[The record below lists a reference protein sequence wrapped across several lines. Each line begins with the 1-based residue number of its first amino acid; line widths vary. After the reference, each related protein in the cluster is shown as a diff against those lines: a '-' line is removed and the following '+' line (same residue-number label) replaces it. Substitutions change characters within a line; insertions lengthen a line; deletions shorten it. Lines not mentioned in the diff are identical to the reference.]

1 MKKKAQGREGNSVEF
16 TCPQRLMACLP
27 PPPRHHQMW
36 GVQWDAFMRRSQ
48 GREEAWAARVFA
60 HLLQGAPGT
69 GSVWPLGALWNLNP
83 MPTQQTLPPRGAPG
97 APALPLS
104 HGVTL
109 GQSLTLLSL
118 GRGSGADRA
127 CLSGC
132 FEGLSEAM
140 CM

>member
-1 MKKKAQGREGNSVEF
+1 MPSEADG
-16 TCPQRLMACLP
+16 PLAP
-27 PPPRHHQMW
+27 PPPHREMW
-36 GVQWDAFMRRSQ
+36 GVQWGAFMRRTQ

-104 HGVTL
+104 RGVTS
-109 GQSLTLLSL
+109 GQSLTLLS
-118 GRGSGADRA
+118 RDCHSGSGADHAR
-127 CLSGC
+127 LSGY